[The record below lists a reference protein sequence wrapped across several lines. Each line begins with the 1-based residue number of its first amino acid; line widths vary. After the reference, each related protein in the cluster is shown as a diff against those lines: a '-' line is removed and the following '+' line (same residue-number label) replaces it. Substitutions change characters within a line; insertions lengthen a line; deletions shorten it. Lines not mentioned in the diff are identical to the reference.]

1 METFNTAASYTNCL
15 SRNIHEQLGS
25 EFIEKNSRSY
35 FTAPYSHDMHE
46 IFEKFFDQDDVEM
59 SFLPKDRIAL
69 TYEILSR
76 VSFGEMSDDPFEC
89 YETFEVDSRKGIQRL
104 LADKTFL
111 DAFPLH
117 DTIDPND
124 RKFTNDREVN
134 WRNIIIRAPFFFL
147 VFKITSKVIE

>member
-1 METFNTAASYTNCL
+1 
-15 SRNIHEQLGS
+15 
-25 EFIEKNSRSY
+25 
-35 FTAPYSHDMHE
+35 MHE
-46 IFEKFFDQDDVEM
+46 IFEKFFDQDDAEM

-134 WRNIIIRAPFFFL
+134 WRNIIIRVPFFL
-147 VFKITSKVIE
+147 VFKRTSKVIE